1 MVQVD
6 IEQLSGECNAWR
18 EQLRR
23 YREEFIQDENKLRQV
38 AGQTLSKEQLQ
49 DVEHLHNQF
58 HIQLIN
64 IHDLKQSIKNHDRKM
79 NFEKAAFNGSVN
91 EESLAQHEDLLDAYQ
106 SLEHTLTDLR
116 AEFNDFLRRTN
127 N

>member
-6 IEQLSGECNAWR
+6 IAQLSGECNAWR
-18 EQLRR
+18 EQLRKF
-23 YREEFIQDENKLRQV
+23 REEFIQDENKLRLV
-38 AGQTLSKEQLQ
+38 AGQPLSKEQLQ

-79 NFEKAAFNGSVN
+79 NFEKVAFNGTVN
-91 EESLAQHEDLLDAYQ
+91 EDSLANHEDLLDAYQ
-106 SLEHTLTDLR
+106 SLEQTLTDLR
-116 AEFNDFLRRTN
+116 AEFNEFLKRTT
-127 N
+127 

>member
-6 IEQLSGECNAWR
+6 IAQLSGECNSWR
-18 EQLRR
+18 EQLRSF
-23 YREEFIQDENKLRQV
+23 REEFIQDENKLRQV
-38 AGQTLSKEQLQ
+38 AGQTLSREQLQ

-79 NFEKAAFNGSVN
+79 NFEKMASNGTVN

-106 SLEHTLTDLR
+106 SLEQTLTELR
-116 AEFNDFLRRTN
+116 TEFNDFLRRTSN
-127 N
+127 